1 MAKSEEVVWVQLTT
15 RIPKALQRKLRLYS
29 VTAEISER
37 DFVTKAI
44 EEKLA
49 VPSGPPTKGAKSYG
63 RPPRSMGS
71 RTIAGAGVRRSRYA
85 RGAWTL
91 A

>member
-29 VTAEISER
+29 VTAEISVM

-44 EEKLA
+44 EAKLA
-49 VPSGPPTKGAKSYG
+49 APNGPPTKGTKPYRRA
-63 RPPRSMGS
+63 PR
-71 RTIAGAGVRRSRYA
+71 VRKPA
-85 RGAWTL
+85 QQG
-91 A
+91 